1 MLLFVSAL
9 KLLAEIALMC
19 LLGQWLLGLLAG
31 AKRDSN
37 PIYQLFQL
45 LTKPFIQAA
54 RFIAPKQILDRHMP
68 LVAACLLFFIWL
80 CALILKINTCLAMGM
95 EVCR

>member
-9 KLLAEIALMC
+9 KLIAEIALMA

-31 AKRDSN
+31 SKREGN
-37 PIYQLFQL
+37 LFYQLFQV
-45 LTKPFIQAA
+45 LTRPFTKAA

-68 LVAACLLFFIWL
+68 VVAASLLFFIWVL
-80 CALILKINTCLAMGM
+80 ALIMKINACLAAGM

>member
-9 KLLAEIALMC
+9 KLVAEIALMC

-37 PIYQLFQL
+37 PIYQLFQV

-68 LVAACLLFFIWL
+68 LVAACLMFFVWL
-80 CALILKINTCLAMGM
+80 CALILKINVCLELGM